1 VSFARSNRGYS
12 SEVPSDV
19 SFFSRRTFE
28 APFGVVTVVGSD
40 LGIRFVM
47 FANDAHPK
55 PVENL
60 LISDSEIHDSVND
73 AITQL
78 EEYFNGSRQ
87 EFDLPL
93 DLRGTEFQVA
103 AWRALADIPYG
114 HTASY
119 GQQAA
124 SIGRPKAV
132 RAIGGANGR
141 NPVAIVLP
149 CHRIVGADGSL
160 TGFGGGIAVKKW
172 LLDHEQAV
180 LHNTTSNRA

>member
-1 VSFARSNRGYS
+1 MPSIEIFLSRSTY
-12 SEVPSDV
+12 
-19 SFFSRRTFE
+19 E
-28 APFGVVTVVGSD
+28 APFGVLTVVGSD
-40 LGIRFVM
+40 LGIRYVM
-47 FANDAHPK
+47 FDNDAHPK
-55 PVENL
+55 PLERL
-60 LISDSEIHDSVND
+60 HISDTEIHDSVNN

-78 EEYFNGSRQ
+78 QEYCDGSRRD
-87 EFDLPL
+87 FDLPL
-93 DLRGTEFQVA
+93 DLQGTEFQVA

-172 LLDHEQAV
+172 LLDHEQRM
-180 LHNTTSNRA
+180 LHSTTGNRA

>member
-1 VSFARSNRGYS
+1 MPIEQVG
-12 SEVPSDV
+12 
-19 SFFSRRTFE
+19 FSRRTYE
-28 APFGVVTVVGSD
+28 APFGVLTVVGSD
-40 LGIRFVM
+40 LGIRYVM

-55 PVENL
+55 HLEQL
-60 LISDSEIHDSVND
+60 QISDTEIHGSVND

-78 EEYFNGSRQ
+78 DEYFNGSRRD
-87 EFDLPL
+87 FDLPL
-93 DLRGTEFQVA
+93 DLCGTEFQVE
-103 AWRALADIPYG
+103 AWKALADIPYG

-160 TGFGGGIAVKKW
+160 TGFGGGIEVKKW
-172 LLDHEQAV
+172 LLDHEQSM
-180 LHNTTSNRA
+180 LHSATGNRA

>member
-1 VSFARSNRGYS
+1 M
-12 SEVPSDV
+12 PSDAL
-19 SFFSRRTFE
+19 FFSCRTYE
-28 APFGVVTVVGSD
+28 APFGVVTVVGSE

-55 PVENL
+55 PLEQL
-60 LISDSEIHDSVND
+60 QISDTDIHDSVNV

-78 EEYFNGSRQ
+78 EEYFAGSRRS
-87 EFDLPL
+87 FDLPL
-93 DLRGTEFQVA
+93 DLRGTEFQVE
-103 AWRALADIPYG
+103 AWNALAEIPYG
-114 HTASY
+114 RTASY

-160 TGFGGGIAVKKW
+160 TGFGGGIEVKKW
-172 LLDHEQAV
+172 LLDHEQAM

>member
-1 VSFARSNRGYS
+1 M
-12 SEVPSDV
+12 
-19 SFFSRRTFE
+19 FFSRSTYE
-28 APFGVVTVVGSD
+28 APFGVLTVVGSD
-40 LGIRFVM
+40 LGIRYVM
-47 FANDAHPK
+47 FNNDAHPK
-55 PVENL
+55 PLERL
-60 LISDSEIHDSVND
+60 HISETEIHDSVND
-73 AITQL
+73 AVTQL
-78 EEYFNGSRQ
+78 QEYCDGSRRD
-87 EFDLPL
+87 FDLPL
-93 DLRGTEFQVA
+93 DLQGTEFQVA

-172 LLDHEQAV
+172 LLDHEQSM
-180 LHNTTSNRA
+180 LHSTTGNRA

>member
-1 VSFARSNRGYS
+1 MS
-12 SEVPSDV
+12 SAVPI
-19 SFFSRRTFE
+19 FSRRTCE
-28 APFGVVTVVGSD
+28 APFGVVTVIGSG

-47 FANDAHPK
+47 FSNDAHPK
-55 PVENL
+55 PLEKL
-60 LISDSEIHDSVND
+60 HISDTEIHESVHD

-78 EEYFNGSRQ
+78 EEYFAGSRRDF
-87 EFDLPL
+87 ELPL
-93 DLRGTEFQVA
+93 DLQGTEFQVA
-103 AWRALADIPYG
+103 AWNALAEIPYG
-114 HTASY
+114 CTASY

-160 TGFGGGIAVKKW
+160 TGFGGGIEVKKW
-172 LLDHEQAV
+172 LLDHEQSTLRSAA
-180 LHNTTSNRA
+180 TNRA

>member
-1 VSFARSNRGYS
+1 MQ
-12 SEVPSDV
+12 SDV
-19 SFFSRRTFE
+19 FVFSRGTFE
-28 APFGVVTVVGSD
+28 APFGVLTVVGSD
-40 LGIRFVM
+40 LGIRYLM

-55 PVENL
+55 PLERL
-60 LISDSEIHDSVND
+60 YISDSEVHDSVND

-78 EEYFNGSRQ
+78 DEYFNGSRRDF
-87 EFDLPL
+87 ELPL
-93 DLRGTEFQVA
+93 DLQGTEFQVA
-103 AWRALADIPYG
+103 AWNALADIPYG
-114 HTASY
+114 RTASY

-172 LLDHEQAV
+172 LLDHEQST
-180 LHNTTSNRA
+180 LRNTTGNRA

>member
-1 VSFARSNRGYS
+1 M
-12 SEVPSDV
+12 
-19 SFFSRRTFE
+19 
-28 APFGVVTVVGSD
+28 VGSD
-40 LGIRFVM
+40 LGIRYVM
-47 FANDAHPK
+47 FSHDAHPK
-55 PVENL
+55 PLENL
-60 LISDSEIHDSVND
+60 HISDTEIHDSVND

-78 EEYFNGSRQ
+78 DEYFKGSRRD
-87 EFDLPL
+87 FDLPL

-103 AWRALADIPYG
+103 AWNALADIPYG
-114 HTASY
+114 RTASY

-172 LLDHEQAV
+172 LLDHEQSM
-180 LHNTTSNRA
+180 LHNTTVNRA

>member
-1 VSFARSNRGYS
+1 M
-12 SEVPSDV
+12 
-19 SFFSRRTFE
+19 FFSRSTYE
-28 APFGVVTVVGSD
+28 APFGVLTVVGSD
-40 LGIRFVM
+40 LGIRYVM
-47 FANDAHPK
+47 FNNDAHPK
-55 PVENL
+55 PLERL
-60 LISDSEIHDSVND
+60 HISETEIHDSVND
-73 AITQL
+73 AVTQL
-78 EEYFNGSRQ
+78 EEYCDGSRRD
-87 EFDLPL
+87 FDLPL
-93 DLRGTEFQVA
+93 DLQGTEFQVA

-160 TGFGGGIAVKKW
+160 TGFGGGIEVKKW
-172 LLDHEQAV
+172 LLDHEQSM
-180 LHNTTSNRA
+180 LHSTTGNRA

>member
-1 VSFARSNRGYS
+1 MS
-12 SEVPSDV
+12 SGVPI
-19 SFFSRRTFE
+19 FSRRTCE
-28 APFGVVTVVGSD
+28 APFGVLTVIGSD

-47 FANDAHPK
+47 FNNDAHPK
-55 PVENL
+55 PLEML
-60 LISDSEIHDSVND
+60 HISDTDIHDSVND

-78 EEYFNGSRQ
+78 EEYFAGSRHD
-87 EFDLPL
+87 FDLPL
-93 DLRGTEFQVA
+93 DLRGTEFQVV
-103 AWRALADIPYG
+103 AWGALADIPYG

-172 LLDHEQAV
+172 LLDHEQSI
-180 LHNTTSNRA
+180 LHSATSNRA

>member
-1 VSFARSNRGYS
+1 MS
-12 SEVPSDV
+12 SGAPI
-19 SFFSRRTFE
+19 FSRRRCE
-28 APFGVVTVVGSD
+28 APFGVVTVIGSD

-47 FANDAHPK
+47 FSNDAHPK
-55 PVENL
+55 PLEKL
-60 LISDSEIHDSVND
+60 HISDTEIHDSVND

-78 EEYFNGSRQ
+78 QEYFVGSRYDF
-87 EFDLPL
+87 ELPL
-93 DLRGTEFQVA
+93 DLQGTEFQVA
-103 AWRALADIPYG
+103 AWNALAEIPYG
-114 HTASY
+114 RTASY

-160 TGFGGGIAVKKW
+160 TGFGGGIEVKKW
-172 LLDHEQAV
+172 LLDHEQSM
-180 LHNTTSNRA
+180 LRNMTSNRA

>member
-1 VSFARSNRGYS
+1 MPID
-12 SEVPSDV
+12 EVG
-19 SFFSRRTFE
+19 FSRRIFE

-47 FANDAHPK
+47 FDNDAHPK
-55 PVENL
+55 PLEKL
-60 LISDSEIHDSVND
+60 RISDTEIHDSVNS

-78 EEYFNGSRQ
+78 KEYFDGSRRDF
-87 EFDLPL
+87 ELSL
-93 DLRGTEFQVA
+93 DLQGTEFQVA
-103 AWRALADIPYG
+103 AWNALAEIPYG
-114 HTASY
+114 RTASY

-172 LLDHEQAV
+172 LLGHEHTM
-180 LHNTTSNRA
+180 LHSATNKPA

>member
-1 VSFARSNRGYS
+1 MPIEQIG
-12 SEVPSDV
+12 
-19 SFFSRRTFE
+19 FSRRTLT
-28 APFGVVTVVGSD
+28 APFGVLTVVGSD
-40 LGIRFVM
+40 LGIRYVLFS
-47 FANDAHPK
+47 NDAHPK
-55 PVENL
+55 PLERL
-60 LISDSEIHDSVND
+60 YISDLDIHDSVND

-78 EEYFNGSRQ
+78 EEYFAGTRRNF
-87 EFDLPL
+87 ELPL
-93 DLRGTEFQVA
+93 DLQGTEFQVA
-103 AWRALADIPYG
+103 AWNALASIPYA

-160 TGFGGGIAVKKW
+160 TGFGGGIEVKKW
-172 LLDHEQAV
+172 LLDHEQTMLAST
-180 LHNTTSNRA
+180 NTGRA

>member
-1 VSFARSNRGYS
+1 MPIEKIG
-12 SEVPSDV
+12 
-19 SFFSRRTFE
+19 FSRRTYQ
-28 APFGVVTVVGSD
+28 APFGVLTVVGSD

-55 PVENL
+55 PLEQL
-60 LISDSEIHDSVND
+60 QISDTEIHDSVNV

-78 EEYFNGSRQ
+78 EEYFSGTRRDF
-87 EFDLPL
+87 ELPL
-93 DLRGTEFQVA
+93 DLQGTEFQVS
-103 AWRALADIPYG
+103 AWNALADIPYG
-114 HTASY
+114 QTASY

-160 TGFGGGIAVKKW
+160 TGFGGGIEVKKW
-172 LLDHEQAV
+172 LLDHEQAM

>member
-1 VSFARSNRGYS
+1 MPIEQIGFS
-12 SEVPSDV
+12 S
-19 SFFSRRTFE
+19 RTFE

-40 LGIRFVM
+40 LGIRFVL

-55 PVENL
+55 SLEQL
-60 LISDSEIHDSVND
+60 QISDTEIHDSVNN

-78 EEYFNGSRQ
+78 EEYFAGSRHNF
-87 EFDLPL
+87 ELPL
-93 DLRGTEFQVA
+93 DLQGTEFQVA
-103 AWRALADIPYG
+103 AWNALAEIPYG
-114 HTASY
+114 RTATY

-124 SIGRPKAV
+124 MIGRPKAV

-172 LLDHEQAV
+172 LLDHEQSI
-180 LHNTTSNRA
+180 LHSAASNRA

>member
-1 VSFARSNRGYS
+1 MSLG
-12 SEVPSDV
+12 VPI
-19 SFFSRRTFE
+19 FSRRTCE
-28 APFGVVTVVGSD
+28 APFGVVTVVGSG

-47 FANDAHPK
+47 FSNDAHPK
-55 PVENL
+55 PLEKL
-60 LISDSEIHDSVND
+60 QISDTEIHESVNI

-78 EEYFNGSRQ
+78 EEYFAGSRHGF
-87 EFDLPL
+87 ELPL
-93 DLRGTEFQVA
+93 DLHGTEFQVA
-103 AWRALADIPYG
+103 AWNALAEIPYG
-114 HTASY
+114 RTASY

-172 LLDHEQAV
+172 LLDHEQSM
-180 LHNTTSNRA
+180 LHKTTGNRA

>member
-1 VSFARSNRGYS
+1 M
-12 SEVPSDV
+12 
-19 SFFSRRTFE
+19 FFSRSTYE
-28 APFGVVTVVGSD
+28 APFGVLTVVGSD
-40 LGIRFVM
+40 LGIRYVM
-47 FANDAHPK
+47 FNNDAHPK
-55 PVENL
+55 PLERL
-60 LISDSEIHDSVND
+60 HISDTEIHDSVND

-78 EEYFNGSRQ
+78 QEYCDGSRRD
-87 EFDLPL
+87 FDLPL
-93 DLRGTEFQVA
+93 DLQGTEFQVA

-114 HTASY
+114 RTASY

-160 TGFGGGIAVKKW
+160 TGFGGGIEVKKW
-172 LLDHEQAV
+172 LLDHEQSM
-180 LHNTTSNRA
+180 LHDEAGNRA

>member
-1 VSFARSNRGYS
+1 MPIEQIG
-12 SEVPSDV
+12 
-19 SFFSRRTFE
+19 FSRRTYE
-28 APFGVVTVVGSD
+28 APFGVLTVVGSD
-40 LGIRFVM
+40 RGIRYVM

-55 PVENL
+55 PLEQL
-60 LISDSEIHDSVND
+60 QISDTDIHDSVNV

-78 EEYFNGSRQ
+78 EEYFDGSRRS
-87 EFDLPL
+87 FDLPL
-93 DLRGTEFQVA
+93 DLRGTEFQVE
-103 AWRALADIPYG
+103 AWNALAEIPYG
-114 HTASY
+114 RTASY

-160 TGFGGGIAVKKW
+160 TGFGGGIEVKKW
-172 LLDHEQAV
+172 LLDHEQAM

>member
-1 VSFARSNRGYS
+1 MPID
-12 SEVPSDV
+12 EID
-19 SFFSRRTFE
+19 FSRRIFE

-47 FANDAHPK
+47 FDNDAHPK
-55 PVENL
+55 PLERL
-60 LISDSEIHDSVND
+60 RISETAIHDSVNN

-78 EEYFNGSRQ
+78 DEYFDGSRRN
-87 EFDLPL
+87 FDLPL
-93 DLRGTEFQVA
+93 DLQGTEFQVA
-103 AWRALADIPYG
+103 AWNALAEIPYG

-124 SIGRPKAV
+124 SIGRPRAV

-160 TGFGGGIAVKKW
+160 TGFGGGIEVKKW
-172 LLDHEQAV
+172 LLDHEQTV
-180 LHNTTSNRA
+180 LHSATSNRA

>member
-1 VSFARSNRGYS
+1 MPIEQIG
-12 SEVPSDV
+12 
-19 SFFSRRTFE
+19 FSRRTYTS
-28 APFGVVTVVGSD
+28 PFGVITVVGSE
-40 LGIRFVM
+40 LGISFVM

-55 PVENL
+55 NLENL
-60 LISDSEIHDSVND
+60 RISDSDIHESVNI
-73 AITQL
+73 AIIQL
-78 EEYFNGSRQ
+78 DEYFNGLRRS
-87 EFDLPL
+87 FDVPL
-93 DLRGTEFQVA
+93 NLRGTEFQLD
-103 AWRALADIPYG
+103 AWRALADIPFG

-172 LLDHEQAV
+172 LLDHEQQV
-180 LHNTTSNRA
+180 LRRTSDRA